1 MLFVALIPIVI
12 SAVLFIVALFKIYHP
27 IYKNIDH
34 AIGCIV
40 FGAAIGFMSI
50 LFPAR
55 SQWTE
60 VKNFNVVRGEKFVVV
75 EIENERKIYTNLMV
89 VNGIDDVK
97 TIYVL
102 RTVNIWNS
110 MAVENWYF
118 EKDVNAL
125 IEEAE

>member
-1 MLFVALIPIVI
+1 
-12 SAVLFIVALFKIYHP
+12 
-27 IYKNIDH
+27 
-34 AIGCIV
+34 
-40 FGAAIGFMSI
+40 MSI